1 MTCAVLITPLVDVV
15 PIIEG
20 CDYIGVDAGALKIID
35 QGLPIKMA
43 VGDFDSLNEED
54 LKRITCPIERHPIMK
69 DETDSEL
76 AIRLCKDYDT
86 IYLYGGIQGRIDHT
100 IANIR
105 LAMYRFNNL
114 VLIDEHQK
122 ISVMNVGEY
131 EIDNTYR
138 HISFYP
144 ILEGVLSLSGFLYP
158 LRSRRIHIEEIYT
171 TSNSLVEDKGI
182 VRIEEGRFLCVQSN
196 WR

>member
-15 PIIEG
+15 PKIDD

-35 QGLPIKMA
+35 QGFPIKMA
-43 VGDFDSLNEED
+43 VGDFDSLNEEAM
-54 LKRITCPIERHPIMK
+54 KRIPCPIERHPIMK

-76 AIRLCKDYDT
+76 AIRLCKEYDT
-86 IYLYGGIQGRIDHT
+86 IYLFGGMQGRIDHT

-105 LAMYRFNNL
+105 LAMYRFPNL

-122 ISVMNVGEY
+122 ISVMGKGIH
-131 EIDNTYR
+131 EIDDTY
-138 HISFYP
+138 HHVSFYP
-144 ILEGVLSLSGFLYP
+144 IEEGVLSLEGFLYP
-158 LRSRRIHIEEIYT
+158 LQSRRIYIQDIYT
-171 TSNSLVEDKGI
+171 TSNSLLGKKGI
-182 VRIEEGRFLCVQSN
+182 IRVEEGKFLCVQSN

>member
-1 MTCAVLITPLVDVV
+1 M
-15 PIIEG
+15 
-20 CDYIGVDAGALKIID
+20 
-35 QGLPIKMA
+35 
-43 VGDFDSLNEED
+43 
-54 LKRITCPIERHPIMK
+54 
-69 DETDSEL
+69 
-76 AIRLCKDYDT
+76 
-86 IYLYGGIQGRIDHT
+86 YGGIQGRIDHT

-114 VLIDEHQK
+114 VLMDEHQK

-158 LRSRRIHIEEIYT
+158 LQSRRIHIEEIYT

-182 VRIEEGRFLCVQSN
+182 VRIEDGRFLCVQSN

>member
-1 MTCAVLITPLVDVV
+1 MTCAVFITPLVD
-15 PIIEG
+15 
-20 CDYIGVDAGALKIID
+20 
-35 QGLPIKMA
+35 
-43 VGDFDSLNEED
+43 SLNEEV

-144 ILEGVLSLSGFLYP
+144 IFEGVLSLSGFLYP
-158 LRSRRIHIEEIYT
+158 LQSRRIHIEEIYT

>member
-15 PIIEG
+15 PKIDD

-35 QGLPIKMA
+35 QHLPIKMA

-131 EIDNTYR
+131 EIEVKDETAENGKRWETKYG
-138 HISFYP
+138 
-144 ILEGVLSLSGFLYP
+144 L
-158 LRSRRIHIEEIYT
+158 
-171 TSNSLVEDKGI
+171 KA
-182 VRIEEGRFLCVQSN
+182 FLCGSH
-196 WR
+196 RYPYTEDRHE

>member
-1 MTCAVLITPLVDVV
+1 
-15 PIIEG
+15 
-20 CDYIGVDAGALKIID
+20 
-35 QGLPIKMA
+35 
-43 VGDFDSLNEED
+43 
-54 LKRITCPIERHPIMK
+54 MK

-114 VLIDEHQK
+114 VLMDEHQK

-131 EIDNTYR
+131 EIDN
-138 HISFYP
+138 P

-158 LRSRRIHIEEIYT
+158 LQSRRIHIEEIYT

>member
-131 EIDNTYR
+131 EIDNIGIFHSIQFLKVY
-138 HISFYP
+138 
-144 ILEGVLSLSGFLYP
+144 FLYLDFYIHYNLDVFI
-158 LRSRRIHIEEIYT
+158 LRKYIQQVILWLKIKA
-171 TSNSLVEDKGI
+171 LFV
-182 VRIEEGRFLCVQSN
+182 
-196 WR
+196 